1 VATTIPPILAK
12 PVAIPAQIPDK
23 IVPNFDDKKPSLKFL
38 NKITDNTIISAKAT
52 NLLIWTSRIFVK
64 NRPIGN
70 PLIAPSHKII
80 EVPLSDSFQPFLI
93 IKSPATNSIHQQIGM
108 SSMGGMIVTAKD
120 ITKADKP
127 KPEKPLISPA
137 KKQIRI
143 KNNRSVLF
151 NANMSTIVKGD

>member
-1 VATTIPPILAK
+1 MATIIPPILAK
-12 PVAIPAQIPDK
+12 PVAIPAQIPDE
-23 IVPNFDDKKPSLKFL
+23 IVPNFDDKKWSLKFL
-38 NKITDNTIISAKAT
+38 NKITDNININAKAT

-70 PLIAPSHKII
+70 PLIAPSHKIN

-143 KNNRSVLF
+143 KNNQNIRLLSKL
-151 NANMSTIVKGD
+151 I